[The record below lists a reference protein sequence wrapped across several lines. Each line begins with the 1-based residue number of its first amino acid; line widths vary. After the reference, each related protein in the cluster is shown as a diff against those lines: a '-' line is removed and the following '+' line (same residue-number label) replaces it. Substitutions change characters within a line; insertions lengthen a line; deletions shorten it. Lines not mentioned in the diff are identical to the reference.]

1 MIYAGTPPPAPQP
14 TPLCIKYA
22 ASREEVDETGENRM
36 AEEEERPPF
45 CSTRRNPSSLFF
57 NASHLYNL
65 ILRNSEKRPNTSRKH
80 TQHCG
85 TMNLLVYTN
94 NKRKMMEWSRNT
106 FFIQI
111 QHQGIKGPHHI
122 FCSNSIHDNPL
133 RTSVLNQNNTA
144 ELCLVCL
151 KHKCFTSYSPVSIG
165 ACMFKMEFCFFFKY
179 FDISMQA
186 AAAACLLLNRNR
198 VFFCFFANQIK
209 QK

>member
-22 ASREEVDETGENRM
+22 ESREEVDETGENRM

-122 FCSNSIHDNPL
+122 FCSNSIHNNPL

-165 ACMFKMEFCFFFKY
+165 ACMFKMEFCFFLNILTYQCRPPPPAF
-179 FDISMQA
+179 
-186 AAAACLLLNRNR
+186 CLTGTR
-198 VFFCFFANQIK
+198 FFCFFANQIK